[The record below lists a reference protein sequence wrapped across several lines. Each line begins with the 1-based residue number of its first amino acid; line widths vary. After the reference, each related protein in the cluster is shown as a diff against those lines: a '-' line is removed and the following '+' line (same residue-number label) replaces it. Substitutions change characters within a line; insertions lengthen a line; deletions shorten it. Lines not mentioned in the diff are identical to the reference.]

1 MYAVSRLL
9 EYKIGEMGVS
19 MKTWELIS
27 IVLAAMVAGMFHGPW
42 VALSRFMST
51 FAPEVFL
58 AIVDRMNRN
67 MAPVM
72 TVLMPAALLSIIPV
86 LLLSY
91 HERPLTFYLG
101 ATAFALFIVA
111 LLVTVLVEVPIVEE
125 IVTSAR
131 VHATAQL
138 AATAR
143 SLDKVS
149 YHSGDCRPCKLC
161 ASSSW
166 SSYSIRAC
174 EITTSQ
180 MPQPDNQGPKPSR
193 SQVGPRI

>member
-1 MYAVSRLL
+1 
-9 EYKIGEMGVS
+9 

-42 VALSRFMST
+42 VALSRSMST
-51 FAPEVFL
+51 FAPEAFL

-91 HERPLTFYLG
+91 HEQPLTFYLN

-125 IVTSAR
+125 IVTWTVTTLPSNWQQLRDRWTRFHIIR
-131 VHATAQL
+131 VIAGL
-138 AATAR
+138 AGLVLLVAGTIFNK
-143 SLDKVS
+143 S
-149 YHSGDCRPCKLC
+149 
-161 ASSSW
+161 
-166 SSYSIRAC
+166 
-174 EITTSQ
+174 
-180 MPQPDNQGPKPSR
+180 M
-193 SQVGPRI
+193 